1 MYIPQD
7 DINEVL
13 EEYGDPWDL
22 SSCYWYPDPATL
34 LYFSVGIIDD
44 IHDPDKL
51 GRVQVKLPMLGE
63 DAVSDWVPILRHY
76 ASPDSGTWAYP
87 QVGETVAVIHLQGRA
102 HHPIVMGSFYTE
114 AMKPDDKMAAEP
126 STIVFGSRSGLRVEI
141 DDKNKRI
148 SVTAHDG
155 KMRLV
160 VDEEKGIEIVNEEG
174 DIEIECDKLEITAG
188 ECAIEAEKDMKI
200 EADSI
205 KLESSK
211 GIQLKA
217 SQDVKLKGQK
227 ISLKGDSGV
236 TAGGK
241 QIAKA
246 DDQVVGIDMHTVMVP
261 AGTSQVPTPLPHP
274 YLGKLKDKLS
284 TDVEINGKKAAVKGS
299 KAKFDSP
306 GHFPTPPGTSFQN
319 KPNNE
324 AEITNGCADKVTING
339 KAAATLGSNATSC
352 DDTGAQNQS
361 TVVAAGAAVVLP
373 IKLPC
378 IDDRTF
384 KQDGGFMFNTRNP
397 QNKSDPSEKEKHPK
411 LSNPKWGKTKAK
423 VGEAVKLSVSS
434 SELYENANVEFT
446 IWKDGA
452 DETKDEPVKKVWG
465 KNQGGKAEAEWTW
478 YYRAEDWPEPFKEK
492 PKFYFTAEAF
502 KCEKVKSGTVEM
514 SQTYEIIVYHPDGS
528 IAKDTKYKA
537 TVPGGQV
544 KEGTTDAHGKMS
556 IPDIPPGNV
565 DYTLEGDTDYSIIS
579 DKD

>member
-1 MYIPQD
+1 M
-7 DINEVL
+7 
-13 EEYGDPWDL
+13 
-22 SSCYWYPDPATL
+22 
-34 LYFSVGIIDD
+34 
-44 IHDPDKL
+44 
-51 GRVQVKLPMLGE
+51 
-63 DAVSDWVPILRHY
+63 
-76 ASPDSGTWAYP
+76 GTGALNRGAG
-87 QVGETVAVIHLQGRA
+87 V
-102 HHPIVMGSFYTE
+102 
-114 AMKPDDKMAAEP
+114 AEP
-126 STIVFGSRSGLRVEI
+126 TTGPRLRDAAARDSADIQTVLSVLAAVPRSSARFDERRMSEGTCEPSEARARRAGLTTVRPQTMNRSRRRRAPIERGTLKKSWPSASAGKALRILARLAEDRARSRFFRSWDPRIIVRDSA
-141 DDKNKRI
+141 N
-148 SVTAHDG
+148 TAHCCG
-155 KMRLV
+155 RHTLQP
-160 VDEEKGIEIVNEEG
+160 
-174 DIEIECDKLEITAG
+174 C
-188 ECAIEAEKDMKI
+188 
-200 EADSI
+200 SPY
-205 KLESSK
+205 
-211 GIQLKA
+211 
-217 SQDVKLKGQK
+217 
-227 ISLKGDSGV
+227 
-236 TAGGK
+236 
-241 QIAKA
+241 IAT
-246 DDQVVGIDMHTVMVP
+246 MHTVMVP

-397 QNKSDPSEKEKHPK
+397 QNKSDPSEKEKKPK
-411 LSNPKWGKTKAK
+411 LSSPKWGKTKAK

-514 SQTYEIIVYHPDGS
+514 SMDIKMQLLENDEALKNTKYTLHLPDGS
-528 IAKDTKYKA
+528 TKD
-537 TVPGGQV
+537 
-544 KEGTTDAHGKMS
+544 GTTDADGNANETDL
-556 IPDIPPGNV
+556 IPGEIRI
-565 DYTLEGDTDYSIIS
+565 TIAQEEGSSSSDSSDTSSQSKGPDQ
-579 DKD
+579 DANQ